1 MVRSW
6 WLISGLLLGCAGSAE
21 SSRPPP
27 EASATGASQPV
38 ASPAEVALPDAGLTL
53 QPMVPPAAGTIPEP
67 RLELEVPTPA
77 ASAGVTGAGAAGF
90 RQVQNDAPPPT
101 SSGGPHIAD
110 RPYSP
115 TPAKPDSQGRMPV
128 PKHDPNAPTVPVQ
141 PKGPASTNAPP
152 ADR

>member
-6 WLISGLLLGCAGSAE
+6 WLISGLLFGCAGSAE
-21 SSRPPP
+21 SSRPSA
-27 EASATGASQPV
+27 EAPAPGAAQSL

-53 QPMVPPAAGTIPEP
+53 QPMVPPSAGTIPEP
-67 RLELEVPTPA
+67 RLELEVPPPA
-77 ASAGVTGAGAAGF
+77 AAAGATGGGAAGF
-90 RQVQNDAPPPT
+90 RAVQNDAPAPT
-101 SSGGPHIAD
+101 KSGLHIAD
-110 RPYSP
+110 RPYSA
-115 TPAKPDSQGRMPV
+115 TPPRPDSQGRMPV

>member
-6 WLISGLLLGCAGSAE
+6 WLIAGLLFGCAGSAE
-21 SSRPPP
+21 SSRPPA
-27 EASATGASQPV
+27 EAPAPGAAL

-53 QPMVPPAAGTIPEP
+53 KPMVAPAAGTIPEP

-77 ASAGVTGAGAAGF
+77 ASAGAAGTGAAGF
-90 RQVQNDAPPPT
+90 RAVQNDAPPPT
-101 SSGGPHIAD
+101 KSSLHISD
-110 RPYSP
+110 RPYSS
-115 TPAKPDSQGRMPV
+115 TPSKPDSQGRMPV
-128 PKHDPNAPTVPVQ
+128 PRNDPNAPTVPVQ

>member
-1 MVRSW
+1 MFRSW
-6 WLISGLLLGCAGSAE
+6 WLISGLLLGCAE

-27 EASATGASQPV
+27 EAPASGAAQPL

-53 QPMVPPAAGTIPEP
+53 QPMVPPAAGTIPAP

-77 ASAGVTGAGAAGF
+77 ASAGATAAGAAGF
-90 RQVQNDAPPPT
+90 RAVQNDAPPPT
-101 SSGGPHIAD
+101 KSGLHIAD

-115 TPAKPDSQGRMPV
+115 TPPKPDSSGRMPV
-128 PKHDPNAPTVPVQ
+128 PKHDPNAPTLPVQ